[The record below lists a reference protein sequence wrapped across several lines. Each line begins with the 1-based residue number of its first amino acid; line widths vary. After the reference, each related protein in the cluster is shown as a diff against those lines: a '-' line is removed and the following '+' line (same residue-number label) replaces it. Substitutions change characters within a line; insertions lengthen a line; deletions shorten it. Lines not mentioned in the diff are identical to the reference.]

1 MTEQHRILIALE
13 VGISIGSMT
22 DISNAVASTFGAGG
36 LILAEDDV
44 CSEFFDLKTGLAG
57 ELFQKFENYEL
68 CLAIIVPSPE
78 RYGGNASAN
87 WRGNTNRTTEFASF
101 AAKMRHWLGCA
112 EDGKNVETDCFGK
125 FHVGVA
131 GCGGGRTSTYRAAA
145 ASGESAAG

>member
-78 RYGGNASAN
+78 RYGERFSELAREHKSHNRIRIVRCKDEALA
-87 WRGNTNRTTEFASF
+87 WLRRGR
-101 AAKMRHWLGCA
+101 
-112 EDGKNVETDCFGK
+112 
-125 FHVGVA
+125 
-131 GCGGGRTSTYRAAA
+131 
-145 ASGESAAG
+145 